1 MARILANSA
10 SFSLYRLDCAEALSN
25 SNSKAMRVISL
36 FIVIIICLHGGDAV
50 PLTCQ
55 LQS

>member
-10 SFSLYRLDCAEALSN
+10 SFSLYRLDCAVALSN

-36 FIVIIICLHGGDAV
+36 FIVIIICLHGGNAV